1 MQIAVVYIMVYLEL
15 LLLELLGKSLQ
26 RKLLVLQLVFA
37 HVVGLGFTPVNLGP
51 LLELLDFQPQC
62 SQGCWDPLH
71 QVCLGSD
78 HLLFFLT

>member
-37 HVVGLGFTPVNLGP
+37 LVVGLGFAPVHYDP
-51 LLELLDFQPQC
+51 LLGFLDLQPQC
-62 SQGCWDPLH
+62 FQGCWDLLH

-78 HLLFFLT
+78 HLLLFLT